1 MSGNFMNYLTI
12 FFNSRLFRFCFKDNF
27 PELLGE
33 TRELRKVFFE
43 NINVK
48 PIEDETWYTKMLS
61 KILDKMQAGLA
72 TEELQHEIEEKLFD
86 LYQLNSDERCL
97 IRSYDVV

>member
-1 MSGNFMNYLTI
+1 MSYLTI

-48 PIEDETWYTKMLS
+48 PVEDESWYLEMLS
-61 KILDKMQAGLA
+61 KILDKMRCGLP
-72 TEELQHEIEEKLFD
+72 TDELQNQVEERLFD
-86 LYQLNSDERCL
+86 LYGLNTDERKL
-97 IRSYDVV
+97 IQSHDMV